1 MAPSAS
7 SGITTVLRRRP
18 TTHRCIRKYFN
29 LLPTNKSHRILVV
42 ADAFGKP
49 AYTPRLRFWCEYLVA
64 QGWQVDV
71 YTEQF
76 EPLPFEHSYPIVE
89 IPIFKNRS
97 FDWFIKSTLTFFFDW
112 KSRFFAKEVRK
123 QVGPKSY
130 DIVLACT
137 FPSTPLRAAYG
148 IAKEQRIP
156 LHIDL
161 RDIDEQTPTNQYIA
175 HFKWRLPLFQL
186 FRSLNIRRRNTFIRR
201 ADSLSSVSP
210 WHVAFLH
217 QWNKNTH
224 LIYNGYDSSIFV
236 PQKVV
241 TDTFSIT
248 YTGRIYDKALQDLSL
263 LFEALHQMH
272 SSCQIPKELVVEWYT
287 DAVGQKRVIHWA
299 QESGTTS
306 LMKFHPF
313 VQTQDIPQI
322 LSRSSIVLVASQK
335 STPKGPHGIMTTKFF
350 EALGVEKPVL
360 CVRSDEECLA
370 QVIKQ
375 TNAGLAGTNAQE
387 VADFILDKYAE
398 WKTNGFTHQPV
409 DPDVKRLFTRQYQ
422 AQQFE
427 QLLLKAIDERR

>member
-1 MAPSAS
+1 MATSVS

-29 LLPTNKSHRILVV
+29 LLPANKSHRILVV

-236 PQKVV
+236 P
-241 TDTFSIT
+241 
-248 YTGRIYDKALQDLSL
+248 
-263 LFEALHQMH
+263 
-272 SSCQIPKELVVEWYT
+272 
-287 DAVGQKRVIHWA
+287 DAVGQKRVMHWA

-375 TNAGLAGTNAQE
+375 TKAGLAGTNAQE
-387 VADFILDKYAE
+387 VADFILDKYNE